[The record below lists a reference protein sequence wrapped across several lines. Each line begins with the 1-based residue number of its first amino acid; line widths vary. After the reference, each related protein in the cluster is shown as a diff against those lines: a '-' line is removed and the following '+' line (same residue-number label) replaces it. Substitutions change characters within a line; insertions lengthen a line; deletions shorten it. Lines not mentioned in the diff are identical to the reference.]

1 MSEPVGN
8 ASTKHRSI
16 RQLVLASGILAI
28 ASIIAVVGISS
39 FFVLQMLDANR
50 QVELLSI
57 TDASIKKLARQT
69 EVTFSQPAL
78 DRDAFGAL
86 KLSLETLAAL
96 EVLPED
102 QPTYDAVRQDSA
114 DLIQVAEQRLLANR
128 AVDEVVARQDVLR
141 IRAHEAVQRAEKAAK
156 VIAELQA
163 VTFGR
168 ARFSLAQFV
177 VDGADVDP
185 EAYAPALSSDFSQFG
200 TYAFMLRGH
209 LERLS
214 ASQDALVNASP
225 ELAYVLKDVDRNV
238 KRLRRLL
245 NKTEIAKLFGDR
257 AAQVSEQLQTLEQ
270 DNQFLMTNILGK
282 KDQGAKLLQSQY
294 DEVASQQ
301 AAIEKQFARA
311 RDGFEVALFVWSD
324 AISERYQKALGDAA
338 DSTMRFQLQ
347 ASGAALFLV
356 LLTVGFVLW
365 LLKLVSNIDK
375 LRKASEQISAGERD
389 LTQRLPQTTLTELEA
404 FGRSFNHFVGQIH
417 ALIVDARRQTD
428 DLDQISSD
436 LSGLANI
443 ALEDV
448 QADRKQVLTLS
459 SSVQSSVS
467 LVDRIARS
475 ADGAADKVDEAALSL
490 KSGIDQSRGVLGVA
504 DGLNRQL
511 NNAADQMAQLIRL
524 AEEVIEG
531 INQVEQISEQTR
543 LLALNA
549 SIEAARAGEHGR
561 GFGVVAGEVRSLAI
575 RSSEFTD
582 QIRSVIENFSAS
594 IHGAESALAKSKELS
609 DQSKSQA
616 SATLEAFAD
625 IETMVTEIASDSQA
639 ISGSALSTRDEM
651 QSALRQVEELS
662 ASISR
667 SETAARKTAENGSH
681 VSALAASL
689 TQTLS
694 KFTT

>member
-1 MSEPVGN
+1 MSDTVGK

-28 ASIIAVVGISS
+28 ASIIAVVGFSS
-39 FFVLQMLDANR
+39 YFVLQMLDANR
-50 QVELLSI
+50 QVESLSI
-57 TDASIKKLARQT
+57 IDASIKKLSRQT
-69 EVTFSQPAL
+69 EQTFNDATI
-78 DRDAFGAL
+78 DRERFEAWKRSFED
-86 KLSLETLAAL
+86 LSLL

-102 QPTYDAVRQDSA
+102 QPTYESVMQDGAGLTEIAERRLMVNRSVDVILDQQEGLRQ
-114 DLIQVAEQRLLANR
+114 LTEQT
-128 AVDEVVARQDVLR
+128 
-141 IRAHEAVQRAEKAAK
+141 VQRAAKAAK
-156 VIAELQA
+156 IIAELQA

-168 ARFSLAQFV
+168 ARFSLEQFV
-177 VDGADVDP
+177 VQGAEVNPAD
-185 EAYAPALSSDFSQFG
+185 YAPALSGDFAQFG
-200 TYAFMLRGH
+200 NYASMLRGH
-209 LERLS
+209 LERLLATS
-214 ASQDALVNASP
+214 GELVSSSP
-225 ELAYVLKDVDRNV
+225 QIAYVLTDVDRNV
-238 KRLRRLL
+238 KRLRRLVD
-245 NKTEIAKLFGDR
+245 KPDVATLFGDR
-257 AAQVSEQLQTLEQ
+257 LAQVDEQLKALELE
-270 DNQFLMTNILGK
+270 NQFLMTNILGK
-282 KDQGAKLLQSQY
+282 KHQGAKLLQSQLA
-294 DEVASQQ
+294 EAAEQQTAVESQFK
-301 AAIEKQFARA
+301 AA
-311 RDGFEVALFVWSD
+311 RDGFEVALFIWSD
-324 AISERYQKALGDAA
+324 SISTRYQQALGDSAA
-338 DSTMRFQLQ
+338 STMRFQWQ
-347 ASGAALFLV
+347 AIGAALFLV

-428 DLDQISSD
+428 DLDKISSD

-443 ALEDV
+443 ALGDV

-459 SSVQSSVS
+459 TSVQSSVS
-467 LVDRIARS
+467 LVDQIARS

-511 NNAADQMAQLIRL
+511 NSAADQMAQLIRL

-561 GFGVVAGEVRSLAI
+561 GFGVVAGEVRNLAI

-582 QIRSVIENFSAS
+582 QIRSLIENFSAS
-594 IHGAESALAKSKELS
+594 IHGAESALVKSKELS
-609 DQSKSQA
+609 DQSKTQA

-639 ISGSALSTRDEM
+639 ISGSAMSTRDEM